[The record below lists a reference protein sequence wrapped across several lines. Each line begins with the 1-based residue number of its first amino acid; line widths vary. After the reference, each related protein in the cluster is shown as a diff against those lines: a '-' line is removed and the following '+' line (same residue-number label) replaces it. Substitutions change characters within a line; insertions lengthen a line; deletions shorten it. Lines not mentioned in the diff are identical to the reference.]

1 MFLLDIL
8 LFTFSNLIVLVIIG
22 FITWYY
28 YSDDI
33 TDYIDNRQSKIEEL
47 ITLYYK
53 IEEFPVLF
61 NNYKDEIEDLTEI
74 WDNFIKPIP
83 GSRLRQL
90 GEQAVLAANF
100 SGQMAAISANAEA
113 TLNEEILR
121 LINIVK
127 SEIMRVISPA
137 RQATED
143 LINGWNNYSTS
154 VQTGWNNYSTSV
166 QTGWNDF
173 VSGWHRFFNPPPRAP
188 PAHTLITA
196 TNDPRG
202 PRGGAMYLNVTPTWT
217 VPPPSAAAL
226 AGPRGGAMQNMTGFR
241 SPPPSAAALAGPR
254 GGAMVANLRR

>member
-22 FITWYY
+22 FIVWYY

-47 ITLYYK
+47 IILYYK

-100 SGQMAAISANAEA
+100 SGQMAAISANGEA

-121 LINIVK
+121 LINIVRR
-127 SEIMRVISPA
+127 EITAAFAPA
-137 RQATED
+137 IQETTN
-143 LINGWNNYSTS
+143 LVNGWNNFSTS
-154 VQTGWNNYSTSV
+154 VQTGWNN
-166 QTGWNDF
+166 F
-173 VSGWHRFFNPPPRAP
+173 VRFFSPERPFMGP
-188 PAHTLITA
+188 PAPQGIH
-196 TNDPRG
+196 DPRG
-202 PRGGAMYLNVTPTWT
+202 PRGGAMYLNTSPTWT

-226 AGPRGGAMQNMTGFR
+226 AGPRGGAMANMTGGR